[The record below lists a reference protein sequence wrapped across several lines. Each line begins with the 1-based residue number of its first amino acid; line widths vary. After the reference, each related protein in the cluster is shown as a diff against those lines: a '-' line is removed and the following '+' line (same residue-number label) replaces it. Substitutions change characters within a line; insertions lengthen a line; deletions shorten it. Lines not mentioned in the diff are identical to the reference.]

1 MKTGLMIKYAVA
13 TILFAGSGWISCG
26 QGKDDPAEI
35 EDEPDR
41 VVKIENLQT
50 RLRIVEARNVQY
62 PEEVWSAGTGNI
74 LINYAT
80 AGRQKSDLYFG
91 YTDAGGQTLL
101 CEVTGF
107 PEAALQWEGE
117 VAYTTPLG
125 TVTEVNI
132 QMSGTVRLYTDERG
146 EKYGKLD
153 VTSLEPAGPETNETD
168 ICNCES
174 LLMQDHPLSGVEAYL
189 FKDAIPYEFAY
200 SFMQIVPYFVCWIVF
215 DSKTGEAWIHYN
227 NHNSRGS
234 KGDGKIC
241 NFPDLVKD
249 SYIPENG
256 CKVHVEGLMY
266 DYCDGYASEGIMFNY
281 VLTKFKRNDY
291 EKNDI

>member
-1 MKTGLMIKYAVA
+1 MKRIYLPIKTGLMIKYAVA
-13 TILFAGSGWISCG
+13 TILFTGFGWISCG
-26 QGKDDPAEI
+26 QDRDEPVEI

-91 YTDAGGQTLL
+91 YTDADGQTLL

-117 VAYTTPLG
+117 FAYTTPLG

-132 QMSGTVRLYTDERG
+132 QMNGTVRLYTSDKG

-153 VTSLEPAGPETNETD
+153 VTSLEPAGPETNETK
-168 ICNCES
+168 ICNCENF
-174 LLMQDHPLSGVEAYL
+174 LIQNHPMSGVEAYL
-189 FKDAIPYEFAY
+189 FKDAIPFELKL
-200 SFMQIVPYFVCWIVF
+200 SFTQAHDFVRWIIF
-215 DSKTGEAWIHYN
+215 DSKTGDASLNGNTHNPWNTYWI
-227 NHNSRGS
+227 G
-234 KGDGKIC
+234 GIC
-241 NFPDLVKD
+241 NFPDLAKE

-256 CKVHVEGLMY
+256 CKVYIEGFMY
-266 DYCDGYASEGIMFNY
+266 IKIVMILSVKVLYLIMY
-281 VLTKFKRNDY
+281 
-291 EKNDI
+291 